1 MTYLELSMV
10 ALTPLQCTD
19 GEEGSLFLDCE
30 NCNTSTTMTAMVQT
44 MKTMMADVAMPAIAP
59 GAMELGP
66 EVSVTGR
73 EKDVGEGRGKVK
85 VGVAKANL

>member
-1 MTYLELSMV
+1 MTYLELSTV

-19 GEEGSLFLDCE
+19 GEEGSLFLDRE
-30 NCNTSTTMTAMVQT
+30 NCNTSTTTTAMIKT
-44 MKTMMADVAMPAIAP
+44 MKMMMADVTMPAIAP

-73 EKDVGEGRGKVK
+73 EKGCGGEEG
-85 VGVAKANL
+85 AK